1 MTVNW
6 NDFFEIV
13 RVNIFIFIILF
24 IIARILGKKQLSHL
38 TYFNYITGIAIGSIA
53 ANGVNI
59 RSTAVYDNYISL
71 ICWGI
76 FTIIIAIISL
86 KSSSLQVT
94 FEGKPTIVI
103 KRGIIQKK
111 ELQALKLT
119 MNDLLMLLR
128 NKNVFNIDEVYYA
141 IFEPN
146 GKLSL
151 LKKESAKQVTKKDI
165 NANITYKPYIS
176 TSIIIEGN
184 LIKENLKEL
193 NIKENWVIEQLNKQG
208 IKDYKNVFYAQI
220 QDNGQLHVD
229 KGE

>member
-1 MTVNW
+1 
-6 NDFFEIV
+6 
-13 RVNIFIFIILF
+13 
-24 IIARILGKKQLSHL
+24 
-38 TYFNYITGIAIGSIA
+38 
-53 ANGVNI
+53 
-59 RSTAVYDNYISL
+59 
-71 ICWGI
+71 
-76 FTIIIAIISL
+76 
-86 KSSSLQVT
+86 
-94 FEGKPTIVI
+94 
-103 KRGIIQKK
+103 
-111 ELQALKLT
+111 

-128 NKNVFNIDEVYYA
+128 NKNVFNIDEVYYV

-165 NANITYKPYIS
+165 NANITYNPYIS

-220 QDNGQLHVD
+220 QDNGQLHIN